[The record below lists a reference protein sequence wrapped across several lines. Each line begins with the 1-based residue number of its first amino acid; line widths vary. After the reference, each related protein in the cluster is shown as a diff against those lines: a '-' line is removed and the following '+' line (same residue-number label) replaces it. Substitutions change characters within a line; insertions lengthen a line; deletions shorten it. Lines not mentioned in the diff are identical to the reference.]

1 MEFTIIKFFAIEKG
15 EARLFNPIIIYSEFG
30 KGGLIDM
37 NKFNNVNTDHPVF
50 VHFDRIENCKNWP
63 SSDPNDKPSV
73 TYKCKMKDCNW
84 QQTFIVYG
92 NFPSGD
98 DPEAI
103 ILPTLRDHLIFH
115 HEKREGL
122 NTSQHFKYSE
132 SQLKLFSRV
141 GLKHKVFLQEP
152 IEMADVLAILLGRIE
167 SLERKIKDP
176 VNQVENNLKAKLIS
190 AINQINIEYVFS
202 CFGENVPKTFKS
214 SDDIFKSGVRRGLEI
229 AKTIIQH

>member
-1 MEFTIIKFFAIEKG
+1 MPYKIF
-15 EARLFNPIIIYSEFG
+15 SEFG

-37 NKFNNVNTDHPVF
+37 HKFNNVNTDHPVF

-63 SSDPNDKPSV
+63 SSDPEDKPTV
-73 TYKCKMKDCNW
+73 TYKCKMKGCPW
-84 QQTFIVYG
+84 QQTFKVYG
-92 NFPSGD
+92 NFLSRE

-103 ILPTLRDHLIFH
+103 ILPTLRDHLLFN
-115 HEKREGL
+115 HERKESL
-122 NTSQHFKYSE
+122 NTMQHFKHSE
-132 SQLKLFSRV
+132 AELNFFSRV
-141 GLKHKVFLQEP
+141 GLRHKVLLGEP
-152 IEMADVLAILLGRIE
+152 IEMADVLIILLGRIE
-167 SLERKIKDP
+167 ALERKIKDR

-229 AKTIIQH
+229 AKTIIQS